1 MSRVKLSKRL
11 ETVASCVGLCSTVA
25 DVGCDH
31 GFTSI
36 YLIENNMAK
45 CGIAMDIN
53 KGPLERAKDHVREYN
68 MENDIELR
76 LSDGAKE
83 LVPGE
88 ADTLLISGMGGML
101 ITKILN
107 DSKEVVD
114 DVKELVLS
122 PQSDISLVRK
132 CIHELGFSIDNE
144 EMLTDQGK
152 YYIVIRAVKGKECY
166 NAEEDYIYGKKLLEK
181 KDMIFYQYLLK
192 EKERVNKVLNKLA
205 NMTLSDKARLQKI
218 ELEHEYDMIESMI
231 DRFNE

>member
-1 MSRVKLSKRL
+1 MQISHRL
-11 ETVASCVGLCSTVA
+11 ERVASNVKCGGVVA
-25 DVGCDH
+25 DIGCDH

-36 YLIENNMAK
+36 YLIENKMADHV
-45 CGIAMDIN
+45 IAMDIN
-53 KGPLERAKDHVREYN
+53 KGPLERAKAHVREYN
-68 MENDIELR
+68 MENAIELR

-107 DSKEVVD
+107 DSKDVVD

-152 YYIVIRAVKGKECY
+152 YYIVIRAVKGKESY